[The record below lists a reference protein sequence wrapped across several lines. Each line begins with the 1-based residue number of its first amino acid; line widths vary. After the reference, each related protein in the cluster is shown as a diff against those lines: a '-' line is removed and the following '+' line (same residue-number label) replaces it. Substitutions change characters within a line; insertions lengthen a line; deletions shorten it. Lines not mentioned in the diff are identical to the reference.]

1 MTGNNLY
8 SLSENNGIINSVCFS
23 PCGNYFCSGSEN
35 GNLNVWKNNLIFG
48 KFPEIIENEKN
59 YDIYEKE
66 NLEEND
72 LRMMSS
78 NNMIKIQN
86 NEAEINNENNNIYEN
101 VNREIGTF
109 SNNLENINEKLA
121 DLELKILN
129 LYDYNMNYLI
139 THKEKFQEEIQ

>member
-1 MTGNNLY
+1 
-8 SLSENNGIINSVCFS
+8 
-23 PCGNYFCSGSEN
+23 
-35 GNLNVWKNNLIFG
+35 
-48 KFPEIIENEKN
+48 
-59 YDIYEKE
+59 
-66 NLEEND
+66 
-72 LRMMSS
+72 MSS

-86 NEAEINNENNNIYEN
+86 NEPEINNENNNIYEN

-139 THKEKFQEEIQ
+139 THKEKFQEGIQ

>member
-1 MTGNNLY
+1 M
-8 SLSENNGIINSVCFS
+8 FR
-23 PCGNYFCSGSEN
+23 
-35 GNLNVWKNNLIFG
+35 K
-48 KFPEIIENEKN
+48 
-59 YDIYEKE
+59 
-66 NLEEND
+66 
-72 LRMMSS
+72 
-78 NNMIKIQN
+78 
-86 NEAEINNENNNIYEN
+86 N